1 MTHTFPPRLSYDLN
15 DGRTVG
21 TARKA
26 ADRQKILPRAIGGR
40 ASGDRRWR
48 IGAAPVVAD
57 DRRSRRQNG
66 VIRKPVGILFG
77 KDVPDIGGRA
87 IGHDAKAQPPVTD
100 IGGRQRVEKVHRRVL
115 ERGDAVYRLAWTR
128 VV

>member
-1 MTHTFPPRLSYDLN
+1 MLCARDRDVTARAVAIDDPCRTVQILIIRQRGHRVGRGN
-15 DGRTVG
+15 DGRTGG

-57 DRRSRRQNG
+57 DRRSRRSEEHTSELQSLMR
-66 VIRKPVGILFG
+66 ISY
-77 KDVPDIGGRA
+77 A
-87 IGHDAKAQPPVTD
+87 
-100 IGGRQRVEKVHRRVL
+100 VL
-115 ERGDAVYRLAWTR
+115 CLKKKKNTT
-128 VV
+128 